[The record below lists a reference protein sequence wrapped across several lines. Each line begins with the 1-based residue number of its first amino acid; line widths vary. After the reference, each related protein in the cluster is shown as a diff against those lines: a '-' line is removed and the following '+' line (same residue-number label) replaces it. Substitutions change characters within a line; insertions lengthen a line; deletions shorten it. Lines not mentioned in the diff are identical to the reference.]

1 MLTPYTGPWNFAQ
14 AAHLLRR
21 TIYGPSRTRIEQAVS
36 EGLEGSMETLFSNPT
51 VDPPIYYNFDG
62 DPAAPNG
69 TSWVG
74 LPIDNNN
81 LNVIRSARRASTFG
95 WWLRRMNS
103 EDQSM
108 IEKMVMF
115 WHNHFVVGIE
125 GRPNMNW
132 YYLEKLRNFA
142 WGDFRQLTKEI
153 TIDQAMLIFLNGNE
167 NFSFAPN
174 ENYARELLELFTIG
188 KGPVVAPGD
197 YTTYTEQDIQEIAKS
212 LTGWYAWTNNTWQAA
227 FVPFIHNSSTKQLSH
242 RFDNQQIPDT
252 GAEEYKNVIDIIF
265 EKDEV
270 AYHICRRLYIWF
282 VNYRLTPEIEA
293 EVITPMA
300 QILLDND
307 YEIRPALEALL
318 KSEHF
323 FSEEVRGC
331 MIKNPY
337 DHFYSVFK
345 SLDGNVPD
353 DISQEYFFWIY
364 MHQQSSNLGM
374 ELFRLPSVA
383 GWRAYHQAPNFYR
396 DWINSASIGLRKE
409 LIEKVNP
416 RLNQLQPGLAGI
428 DPLAYIATLSNPQD
442 VNQLLNDLSEL
453 FYPNP
458 LTDEQKTF
466 FKNILIPGLPDFEW
480 TVEYGE
486 YLDDPT
492 NDEIRMAVSL
502 KLNDLFSAMINIPEF
517 HLS

>member
-1 MLTPYTGPWNFAQ
+1 MLTPYTGPWDFAQ

-21 TIYGPSRTRIEQAVS
+21 TIYGPSRTRIEQAIV
-36 EGLEGSMETLFSNPT
+36 EGLNGSIETLFSNPA

-81 LNVIRSARRASTFG
+81 LNAIRGSRRTSTFG
-95 WWLRRMNS
+95 WWLRRMYR

-132 YYLEKLRNFA
+132 FYLEKLRNFA
-142 WGDFRQLTKEI
+142 WGNFKELTKEI
-153 TIDQAMLIFLNGNE
+153 TIDQAMLIFLNGTE
-167 NFSFAPN
+167 NLSFAPN

-197 YTTYTEQDIQEIAKS
+197 YTTYTEQDVQEIAKA
-212 LTGWYAWTNNTWQAA
+212 LTGWYAWTNNTWQAS
-227 FVPFIHNSSTKQLSH
+227 FLSFFHNNTTKQLSH
-242 RFDNQQIPDT
+242 RFDNQQIPNA
-252 GAEEYKNVIDIIF
+252 GENEYKNVIDIIF
-265 EKDEV
+265 EQDEV
-270 AYHICRRLYIWF
+270 AHHICRRLYIWF
-282 VNYRLTPEIEA
+282 VNYRLTPEVESEI
-293 EVITPMA
+293 ITPMA
-300 QILLDND
+300 QILLDNN

-353 DISQEYFFWIY
+353 DILTEYTFWKYI
-364 MHQQSSNLGM
+364 HGQSSNLGM
-374 ELFRLPSVA
+374 KLFEIPSVA
-383 GWRAYHQAPNFYR
+383 GWRAYHQAPSFYR
-396 DWINSASIGLRKE
+396 DWINSASIGLRKQ

-416 RLNQLQPGLAGI
+416 RLNQLQPGLVGI
-428 DPLAYIATLSNPQD
+428 DPLNYIATLSNPQD

-458 LTDEQKTF
+458 LTDDQKTF

-480 TVEYGE
+480 TVEYSE

-492 NDEIRMAVSL
+492 NDEIRIAVSE
-502 KLNDLFSAMINIPEF
+502 KLNDLFSAMVDIPEF